1 MSLYA
6 QTNDPLSNTTDDT
19 TRNNNVLCHDDK
31 DGWPWSKVV
40 SGRRKDA
47 SQYEMNEKFRFFLLT
62 PHSPKGDK
70 ITLPYSSC
78 KCHVWDQY
86 TTVVY
91 SRLPKGNITHIF
103 DGWGY
108 VLCCIVLAR
117 SEGPTHMSSG
127 RRLPLNNL
135 GNLRRMTES
144 AETLY
149 ATTVR

>member
-1 MSLYA
+1 M
-6 QTNDPLSNTTDDT
+6 
-19 TRNNNVLCHDDK
+19 
-31 DGWPWSKVV
+31 V

-47 SQYEMNEKFRFFLLT
+47 SQYEMNEKFRFFLLA

-91 SRLPKGNITHIF
+91 SRPPEGNITHIF

-127 RRLPLNNL
+127 RILPVNNL
-135 GNLRRMTES
+135 GNLRRMTEWSES
-144 AETLY
+144 AERCMPLQYDEEKRGEKTTLGRPRQS
-149 ATTVR
+149 AQILIFVFAH